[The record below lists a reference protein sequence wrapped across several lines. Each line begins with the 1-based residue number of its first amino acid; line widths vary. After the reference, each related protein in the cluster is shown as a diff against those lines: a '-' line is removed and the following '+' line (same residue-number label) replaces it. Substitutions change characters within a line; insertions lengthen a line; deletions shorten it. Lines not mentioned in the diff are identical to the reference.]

1 MVRVRVRVRVGLRV
15 GVRVEVAA
23 VDELHDEIEL
33 IALLVVDDL
42 AELNAVGMGDL
53 LHQLDLPQHAGL
65 RFGFG

>member
-1 MVRVRVRVRVGLRV
+1 MRVGLRV

-23 VDELHDEIEL
+23 VDELHDEVEF

-42 AELNAVGMGDL
+42 EELDAVGVSDL

-65 RFGFG
+65 G